1 MDWPH
6 DPDSEQAS
14 EGRRKYGIAIIAKKI
29 DEQEDFPIE
38 KDAFVAEYGN
48 HPVRLDRDRVVS
60 VADIFEHVEGDTF
73 EDFPELHRALGDAL
87 RRGGYRERPVNL
99 TQ

>member
-14 EGRRKYGIAIIAKKI
+14 EGRRKYGVAIIAKKI
-29 DEQEDFPIE
+29 DEEDFPIE
-38 KDAFVAEYGN
+38 KDAFVAEYGA

-60 VADIFEHVEGDTF
+60 VANIFEHVESETF
-73 EDFPELHRALGDAL
+73 EDFPAFHRAVAEAL
-87 RRGGYRERPVNL
+87 RRGGYRDRAVHL
-99 TQ
+99 TE